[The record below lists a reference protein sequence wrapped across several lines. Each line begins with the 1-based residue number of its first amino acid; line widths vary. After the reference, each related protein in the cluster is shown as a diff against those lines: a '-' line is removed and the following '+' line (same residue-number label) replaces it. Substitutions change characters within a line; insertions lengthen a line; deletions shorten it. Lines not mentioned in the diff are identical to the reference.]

1 MTSSRDEELTYWV
14 KQIYKGYVIVVR
26 APRMSSGGFST
37 RLTISKD
44 SKSPVDESLIHFTT
58 VFPTPME
65 ALEAGLEIG
74 RQQVDS
80 GFQPTH
86 MVV

>member
-1 MTSSRDEELTYWV
+1 MTGLGDEELTYWA
-14 KQIYKGYVIVVR
+14 KQLYKGYVIVVR
-26 APRMSSGGFST
+26 APRLRSGGFST

-44 SKSPVDESLIHFTT
+44 SKSPVDESLIHFT
-58 VFPTPME
+58 VAFPTPVE
-65 ALEAGLEIG
+65 ALEAGLELG

-80 GFQPTH
+80 GFQPTQ